1 MYLLTDGRTIF
12 LEFLRNLTPQALLL
26 SLAFVTGSRLDLTEW
41 DLSNWAQTFIFLM
54 FVALALLSG
63 IANASLFIG
72 RFAPML
78 QVRRAFK
85 RFDPRLHRKLSVKV
99 HYAWR
104 KKGIFLEAVFL
115 LLSVELGIVA
125 VFFTAMETAR
135 TMVP

>member
-26 SLAFVTGSRLDLTEW
+26 SLAFVTGSRLDLNEW

-72 RFAPML
+72 RFAPMF

-85 RFDPRLHRKLSVKV
+85 RFDPRLHRKLPVKV
-99 HYAWR
+99 RYAWR
-104 KKGIFLEAVFL
+104 KKGIFFEAAFV

-125 VFFTAMETAR
+125 VFLTAMETAR